1 MSTTT
6 PPRERPKRDAGRT
19 GAAAARADGAKGAQ
33 HAGTR
38 RGSNGRHSQRWL
50 AWIFLAPTVLGMG
63 LFTLIPIVAS
73 VILAF
78 FRWDII
84 SAPTFVGFDNF
95 SEVVQD
101 PTVRVSFLN
110 TIVFVVMAVALQ
122 LGLALALAVMVQE
135 KMPAWLR
142 VFFRSAFF
150 FPLILSAASVSIFMR
165 YLFNEQFGVV
175 NWFLSLVG
183 IPAVPWL
190 TTPGGSAAVV
200 ILVYV
205 WQNFGFSFLLFI
217 GGLASIPVETYEA
230 ASIDGATGWRKHLHV
245 TLPLLSPTTLVA
257 SVMAIISALQ
267 VFDQPYVLTRGGPGD
282 STRTAVMV
290 IFESAFQRLEFGQA
304 SAIGVLLTLIIM
316 AITAAQ
322 FRLSKRFVFYQ

>member
-1 MSTTT
+1 MSTATST
-6 PPRERPKRDAGRT
+6 PTGTGSEPGRRQAVHKNVQGSKRDRV
-19 GAAAARADGAKGAQ
+19 Q
-33 HAGTR
+33 
-38 RGSNGRHSQRWL
+38 QRWL
-50 AWIFLAPTVLGMG
+50 PWAFLAPTIVGMG
-63 LFTLIPIVAS
+63 IFTLLPIVAS
-73 VILAF
+73 IALAF

-84 SAPTFVGFDNF
+84 TAPTFVGFDNF
-95 SEVVQD
+95 AEVVQD

-110 TIVFVVMAVALQ
+110 TIVFVVVAVALQ
-122 LGLALALAVMVQE
+122 LGLALGLAIMVQE
-135 KMPAWLR
+135 KLPAWLR

-175 NWFLSLVG
+175 NWLLSIVG

-190 TTPGGSAAVV
+190 TTPTGSAAVV

-230 ASIDGATGWRKHLHV
+230 ASIDGATGWRKHWFV

-257 SVMAIISALQ
+257 SVMAIINALQ

-304 SAIGVLLTLIIM
+304 SAIGVILTLIIM